1 MKCAMLVIFDAQT
14 LMLNIGRLT
23 YCVRCG
29 KVGNNECRASRY
41 HEKLVS
47 LPDPFRDVILT
58 AMVDP
63 DKVR

>member
-23 YCVRCG
+23 SRVPCG
-29 KVGNNECRASRY
+29 KVGNNLRRASRY
-41 HEKLVS
+41 YERLVS
-47 LPDPFRDVILT
+47 LPDRFRDLILT
-58 AMVDP
+58 SMVDP